1 SLVRDFDNDTFV
13 RQTVRWLMNA
23 RQKGRWGNTQE
34 NAWAMESLVAYYK
47 KYEREVPDFTG
58 VVSFGAEELT
68 RDTFKGRS
76 TNAASHDLPMRE
88 LAAKAAPGTT
98 RDLTFARNGTAGTLF
113 YATRLQY
120 AQDTLFH
127 DSMDMG
133 ISIHREY
140 AR

>member
-23 RQKGRWGNTQE
+23 RQEGRWGNTQE

-76 TNAASHDLPMRE
+76 TNAASRSEEHTSE
-88 LAAKAAPGTT
+88 LQS
-98 RDLTFARNGTAGTLF
+98 RQYLVC
-113 YATRLQY
+113 RL
-120 AQDTLFH
+120 LL
-127 DSMDMG
+127 
-133 ISIHREY
+133 EK
-140 AR
+140 